1 MTSLTTFYLSKIIGV
16 NIQDGDG
23 FELGKLTDVI
33 IDFPQLKD
41 NVKQSIRPVVIGIQL
56 KNIDG
61 ELINFLVSDFTVIK
75 TSDKYN
81 VRCEIEDEIPDYEL
95 QKHYFLS
102 QNIVNKQ
109 VVDMNGKKIV
119 RVSDVRLVSLNSNT
133 FVIAV
138 EVGMEGFLRKLGIA
152 KYINWIYKLFKRN
165 FSSEFILW
173 DDVETVDF
181 SNYNIKLSKNYSR
194 LQTLHPSDL
203 ADIIEDLDKNQ
214 GTAVFSS
221 LDEEKAADVLEEL
234 EVRAQIKIIENL
246 PLEKAADVLEKMPAN
261 EAADIIEEL
270 KDDKAELLLN
280 EMQKEASE
288 DIRELLEYSDN
299 VVGSLM
305 TTDFLA
311 FNKSNTVNDVLE
323 LFRQQKPDVELLY
336 NIFITGNNNKL
347 VATVSIRDILIS
359 DLNTPLH
366 SIMNTNPIFLYDNE
380 KIDKLAE
387 IVSKYNLLAIPVTNK
402 NKILIGMVIIDD
414 IIEDLIN
421 DRRTNKK

>member
-1 MTSLTTFYLSKIIGV
+1 MTSLTTFYLNKIIGV
-16 NIQDGDG
+16 YIQDREG

-33 IDFPQLKD
+33 IDFPMVNDTENK
-41 NVKQSIRPVVIGIQL
+41 SIRPLVVGIQL
-56 KNIDG
+56 RNNDN
-61 ELINFLVSDFTVIK
+61 ELINFLVSDFEVIK
-75 TSDKYN
+75 TSTKYE
-81 VRCEIEDEIPDYEL
+81 VHCEIEDEVPDYEI

-119 RVSDVRLVSLNSNT
+119 RVSDVRLVSLNSRT

-138 EVGMEGFLRKLGIA
+138 EVGFEGFLRRFGLA
-152 KYINWIYKLFKRN
+152 KYVNLLYKIFKKN

-181 SNYNIKLSKNYSR
+181 SSSNIKLSKNYSR

-214 GTAVFSS
+214 GAVVFSF

-234 EVRAQIKIIENL
+234 EVKAQIKIIENL

-261 EAADIIEEL
+261 EAADIIDEL
-270 KDDKAELLLN
+270 KDDKAELLLK
-280 EMQKEASE
+280 EMQKEVSE
-288 DIRELLEYSDN
+288 DIRELLEYPDN

-305 TTDFLA
+305 TTDFLS
-311 FNKSNTVNDVLE
+311 FNKSNTVSEVLT

-336 NIFITGNNNKL
+336 NIFITGNNEKL
-347 VATVSIRDILIS
+347 IATVSIRDLLIS
-359 DLNTPLH
+359 DPNMPLH
-366 SIMNTNPIFLYDNE
+366 SIMNINPIFLYDYE
-380 KIDKLAE
+380 KIDSLAE

-402 NKILIGMVIIDD
+402 NKTLIGMVIIDD

-421 DRRTNKK
+421 ERRTNKK